1 MKNEDLME
9 RKDLREQLIKN
20 VEVLD
25 KVKNVILLPYGECMT
40 TNMIAD
46 YFEVDV
52 ETIKKLTNRNLDEL
66 YENGLKKLTGDS
78 LKEFKSNFDRDFL
91 STSKLNKANRS
102 LVVFIRRTILNV
114 AMLLRDSKIAKEIRT
129 KLLDISENKK
139 TIENVVNEIDEEK
152 QLMLNIMMAKDDM
165 EQAMAVNKLK
175 QYKDEKEKKI
185 KEERDR
191 AVKKVVH
198 LTDSDATF
206 GLREAKNNLG
216 VKEKQFKNWL
226 IYNKYMYRQIKTSDK
241 KNKPTGRLKAFSK
254 YTQGDTRYFTDIK
267 IVDRIGREFSQTVF
281 TIEGIE
287 FFRTKIDQINK
298 FDK

>member
-1 MKNEDLME
+1 
-9 RKDLREQLIKN
+9 
-20 VEVLD
+20 
-25 KVKNVILLPYGECMT
+25 
-40 TNMIAD
+40 
-46 YFEVDV
+46 
-52 ETIKKLTNRNLDEL
+52 
-66 YENGLKKLTGDS
+66 
-78 LKEFKSNFDRDFL
+78 
-91 STSKLNKANRS
+91 
-102 LVVFIRRTILNV
+102 
-114 AMLLRDSKIAKEIRT
+114 MLLTESDVAKEIRT
-129 KLLDISENKK
+129 RLLDISENEEIIKNI
-139 TIENVVNEIDEEK
+139 TNEIDEEK

-175 QYKDEKEKKI
+175 QYKDEKEKKM

-191 AVKKVVH
+191 AVKKVIN

-226 IYNKYMYRQIKTSDK
+226 IHNKYMYRQIKTSDK

-254 YTQGDTRYFTDIK
+254 YTQEDTRYFTDIK

-287 FFRTKIDQINK
+287 FFRTKIDEINK
-298 FDK
+298 FNK

>member
-1 MKNEDLME
+1 MKNEEIME

-25 KVKNVILLPYGECMT
+25 KVKNVILLPYGDSMT
-40 TNMIAD
+40 TDMVAD
-46 YFEVDV
+46 YFEVGV
-52 ETIKKLTNRNLDEL
+52 SAIK
-66 YENGLKKLTGDS
+66 
-78 LKEFKSNFDRDFL
+78 
-91 STSKLNKANRS
+91 S
-102 LVVFIRRTILNV
+102 LVFDNEEEIVSDGYTVLEKEQLSSFKELCQIKSRARKISIFPRRAILRV
-114 AMLLRDSKIAKEIRT
+114 AMLLRDSKVAKEIRT
-129 KLLDISENKK
+129 RLLDMSENKEIIK
-139 TIENVVNEIDEEK
+139 DTINEIDEEK

>member
-1 MKNEDLME
+1 MKNEEIME

-25 KVKNVILLPYGECMT
+25 KVKNVILLPYGDSMT
-40 TNMIAD
+40 TDMVAD
-46 YFEVDV
+46 YFEVGV
-52 ETIKKLTNRNLDEL
+52 SAIK
-66 YENGLKKLTGDS
+66 
-78 LKEFKSNFDRDFL
+78 
-91 STSKLNKANRS
+91 S
-102 LVVFIRRTILNV
+102 LVFHNEEEVVSDGYTVLEKEQLSSFKELCQIKSRARKISIFPRRAILRV
-114 AMLLRDSKIAKEIRT
+114 AMLLRDSKVAKEIRT
-129 KLLDISENKK
+129 RLLDMSENKEIIK
-139 TIENVVNEIDEEK
+139 DTINEIDEEK

-226 IYNKYMYRQIKTSDK
+226 IYNKYMYRQMKTSDK

>member
-1 MKNEDLME
+1 MKNEEIME

-25 KVKNVILLPYGECMT
+25 KVKNVILLPYGDSMT
-40 TNMIAD
+40 TDMVAD
-46 YFEVDV
+46 YFEVGV
-52 ETIKKLTNRNLDEL
+52 SAIK
-66 YENGLKKLTGDS
+66 
-78 LKEFKSNFDRDFL
+78 
-91 STSKLNKANRS
+91 S
-102 LVVFIRRTILNV
+102 LVFDNEEEVVSDGYTVLEKEQLSSFKELCQIKSRARKISIFPRRAILRV
-114 AMLLRDSKIAKEIRT
+114 AMLLRDSKVAKEIRT
-129 KLLDISENKK
+129 RLLDMSENKEIIK
-139 TIENVVNEIDEEK
+139 DTINEIDEEK

-226 IYNKYMYRQIKTSDK
+226 IYNKYMYRQMKTSDK

>member
-1 MKNEDLME
+1 MRNEEIME
-9 RKDLREQLIKN
+9 RKDLREKLIEN

-25 KVKNVILLPYGECMT
+25 KVKKVMLLPYGECMT
-40 TNMIAD
+40 MQMVAD
-46 YFEVDV
+46 YFEVGEKAV
-52 ETIKKLTNRNLDEL
+52 NSLMLRNKDEL
-66 YENGLKKLTGDS
+66 LSNGLKILKGKELKDFKGKLQDEVTLEK
-78 LKEFKSNFDRDFL
+78 LKF
-91 STSKLNKANRS
+91 TSQLAI
-102 LVVFIRRTILNV
+102 FIRRTILNI
-114 AMLLRDSKIAKEIRT
+114 AMLLTESDVSKEIRT
-129 KLLDISENKK
+129 RLLDISENKE
-139 TIENVVNEIDEEK
+139 TIKNVINEIDEEK

-191 AVKKVVH
+191 AVKKVVN

-226 IYNKYMYRQIKTSDK
+226 IYNKYMYRQMKTSDK

-254 YTQGDTRYFTDIK
+254 YTQEDTRYFTDIK

-287 FFRTKIDQINK
+287 FFRTKIDEINK
-298 FDK
+298 FNK

>member
-1 MKNEDLME
+1 MRNEEIME
-9 RKDLREQLIKN
+9 RKDLREKLIEN

-25 KVKNVILLPYGECMT
+25 KVKKVILLPYGECMT
-40 TNMIAD
+40 MQMVSD
-46 YFEVDV
+46 YFEVG
-52 ETIKKLTNRNLDEL
+52 EKAINSLMLRNKDEL
-66 YENGLKKLTGDS
+66 LANGLKILKGKELKDFKGKLQDEVTLEK
-78 LKEFKSNFDRDFL
+78 LKF
-91 STSKLNKANRS
+91 TSQLAI
-102 LVVFIRRTILNV
+102 FIRRTILNI
-114 AMLLRDSKIAKEIRT
+114 AMLLTESDVAKEIRT
-129 KLLDISENKK
+129 RLLDISENEQIIKNI
-139 TIENVVNEIDEEK
+139 TNEIDEEK

-191 AVKKVVH
+191 AVKKVIN

-226 IYNKYMYRQIKTSDK
+226 IHNKYMYRQIKTSDK

-254 YTQGDTRYFTDIK
+254 YTQEDTRYFTDIK

-287 FFRTKIDQINK
+287 FFRTKIDEINK
-298 FDK
+298 FNK